1 MALSAISP
9 SSQAQQ
15 ITPVSSP
22 HRPTLGQMLSTSD
35 VDAQS
40 TSQASNNRQA
50 GGSLR
55 ALAGHRID
63 ISA

>member
-1 MALSAISP
+1 MAVSAISP
-9 SSQAQQ
+9 SPPAQQ
-15 ITPVSSP
+15 ITSLTSP
-22 HRPTLGQMLSTSD
+22 HRPTRGQMLSTSD

-40 TSQASNNRQA
+40 TSQASNNRPS
-50 GGSLR
+50 GG